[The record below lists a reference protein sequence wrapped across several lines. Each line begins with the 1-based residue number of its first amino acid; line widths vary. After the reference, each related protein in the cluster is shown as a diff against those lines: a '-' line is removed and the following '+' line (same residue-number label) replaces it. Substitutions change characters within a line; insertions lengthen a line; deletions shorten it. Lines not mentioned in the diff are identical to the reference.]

1 MPAEQGEKKAAF
13 LPFHALNE
21 FMTPDYRLEVI
32 RSVLIALPDLPD
44 SLRHPIDKLTGKLVK
59 IPGFRNSL
67 KAPIPLRIKPTIEAF
82 EKSPNL
88 VAAILSAWAENHA
101 NLREK
106 VFTLLE
112 QRKWEVLPIE
122 ADRSK
127 LPGFLTIWPQGEN
140 FDGLNQAFKETFPE
154 FETSN
159 NDVSLMVVWLS
170 GRLPYQFTETQES
183 ASTPSQASTPS
194 TTGTLNG

>member
-1 MPAEQGEKKAAF
+1 MPEEQGEKKASF

-21 FMTPDYRLEVI
+21 FMTPEYRLEVI
-32 RSVLIALPDLPD
+32 RGVLSAQPGLPD

-67 KAPIPLRIKPTIEAF
+67 KAPTPLRIKPTVEAF

-101 NLREK
+101 DLREK

-112 QRKWEVLPIE
+112 SRKWDILPIN

-127 LPGFLTIWPQGEN
+127 LPGFLTIWPQNEN
-140 FDGLNQAFKETFPE
+140 FDVLNQAFREIFPE
-154 FETSN
+154 FEAPN

-183 ASTPSQASTPS
+183 ASTPSIEK
-194 TTGTLNG
+194 